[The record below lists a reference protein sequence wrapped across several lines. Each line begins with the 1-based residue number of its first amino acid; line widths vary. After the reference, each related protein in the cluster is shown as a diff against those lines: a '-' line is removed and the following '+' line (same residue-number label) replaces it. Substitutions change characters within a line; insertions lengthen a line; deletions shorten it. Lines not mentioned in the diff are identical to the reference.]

1 MIYLGYYIVGL
12 LLILSIVNLIM
23 YKGKKNLCIIILG
36 IIISLGYIAFIFID
50 LIKPYTEY
58 YLIFASLYTV
68 IFSMFFVTKKITKN
82 LTEYDY
88 FELESSYKSLEDDRE
103 KLRERYLSTISLIEE
118 GIIFYEKGTKEV
130 ILSDR
135 AHEIFKGE
143 QSLSLEEHAKRI
155 HDFDRQEYLKQI
167 ERASTKTP
175 SYQMQYRVKTDNDEY
190 VWVLERGHY
199 IGVDNKKSLIA
210 CVIPLDVKLHKP
222 STYFDIDSLQGEEK
236 LFPKTKTLLLN
247 NQKFSYISFELTNI
261 PELNKKYSRDMG
273 SLMMS
278 EYLKMIKKE
287 YTNNAYSLF
296 RVTGIRYV
304 LLIDDPNL
312 YDKFHND
319 LVNSYSELYKSSI
332 KVSAVKEN
340 VEANFSLINIDSLNG
355 TSSVDLYNLSLE
367 LLDEAVSSKRKNF
380 VIYNE

>member
-1 MIYLGYYIVGL
+1 MMYLEYFIVGIL
-12 LLILSIVNLIM
+12 FILSIINLIM
-23 YKGKKNLCIIILG
+23 YKAKKNLSIIILG
-36 IIISLGYIAFIFID
+36 IIISLSYIAFLFID
-50 LIKPYTEY
+50 IVKPYTEY
-58 YLIFASLYTV
+58 YLIFVSAYTV

-118 GIIFYEKGTKEV
+118 GIIFYENGSKDV

-135 AHEIFKGE
+135 AHEIFGGS
-143 QSLSLEEHAKRI
+143 QSSSLEEHAKRI

-175 SYQMQYRVKTDNDEY
+175 TYQIQYRIASKNDEY
-190 VWVLERGHY
+190 IWVLERGHY

-210 CVIPLDVKLHKP
+210 CVIPLDVKAHKP
-222 STYFDIDSLQGEEK
+222 STYFDIDSVLGEEK
-236 LFPKTKTLLLN
+236 LFPKTKELI
-247 NQKFSYISFELTNI
+247 NQGKPFSYISFELSNI

-287 YTNNAYSLF
+287 YTNNAFSLF
-296 RVTGIRYV
+296 RVTGIRFI
-304 LLIDDPNL
+304 LLIEDDIL
-312 YDKFHND
+312 REKFHND
-319 LVNSYSELYKSSI
+319 LVNTYSELYKSTI

-340 VEANFSLINIDSLNG
+340 VEANFSLINLDDIRGINS
-355 TSSVDLYNLSLE
+355 TDLYNLSLE
-367 LLDEAVSSKRKNF
+367 LLDEAVLSKRKNF